1 MQGIKVWLQAK
12 ERSWEIEQKYHRGW
26 RGRHVNNN
34 RNDNDDTNNN
44 KNNYNDKDDDDNSSA
59 GWLII
64 MFIK

>member
-44 KNNYNDKDDDDNSSA
+44 KNSDNDKDDNDNIA

>member
-12 ERSWEIEQKYHRGW
+12 ERSWEIAQKCDRGW
-26 RGRHVNNN
+26 RGRHVYNN

-44 KNNYNDKDDDDNSSA
+44 KNSYNDKDDNNKSA

>member
-12 ERSWEIEQKYHRGW
+12 ERSREIAQKYHRGW

-44 KNNYNDKDDDDNSSA
+44 KNSYNDKDDNDSIA